1 MNRVIAAF
9 QKVRLRQILM
19 TFLAGFLLFV
29 STACNNTGDTGI
41 GGTRQRSPLGLQS
54 ESSTSKE
61 S

>member
-41 GGTRQRSPLGLQS
+41 AVQDKNPFGITI
-54 ESSTSKE
+54 
-61 S
+61 